1 MGLSSDVIIFMTD
14 IIRPAAEAQPQRG
27 KVNQHQGNEALQ
39 PAHSTTPSRTFGKGT
54 THCPVC
60 AGSEHAPIRPVF
72 DDRYGCPEMFSLV
85 RCNGCGHLMTSPAL
99 AEEEL
104 SGLYS
109 TYYPRKHVNT
119 ADLLSAASEVAGTLA
134 RLQRWWTGTNN
145 QGQYSVSPGEVMLD
159 VGCGSGLSLLEAQ
172 ALGAQAYGIEADPN
186 VRRIADELKL
196 RVHIGSLHDRP
207 FPEVGF
213 DLIVLNQVI
222 EHIPDPGKALEALKE
237 RLKPTG
243 RLVLVFPNR
252 SSLWQRLSSSKWIN
266 WHVPYHLHH
275 FDAKGFRAFAQRH
288 GYRVIRQKTITPNI
302 WTILQLRALRQS
314 PVPGVPSAMWEVE
327 PAAEVAAS
335 AQANPLAPSS
345 GRLMRKLVRQV
356 AFFSLALFNR
366 LTDMAGQGDS
376 ILVELKVERTP

>member
-1 MGLSSDVIIFMTD
+1 M
-14 IIRPAAEAQPQRG
+14 QP
-27 KVNQHQGNEALQ
+27 E
-39 PAHSTTPSRTFGKGT
+39 HSTTSSRTFGKGAT
-54 THCPVC
+54 LCPVC
-60 AGSEHAPIRPVF
+60 ASTEHTSIRPVF
-72 DDRYGCPEMFSLV
+72 DDRYGCPDMFSLV
-85 RCNGCGHLMTSPAL
+85 RCNVCGHLMTSPAL

-104 SGLYS
+104 GGLYS

-119 ADLLSAASEVAGTLA
+119 ADLVASASEVACPWA
-134 RLQRWWTGTNN
+134 RLQRWWGGTNN
-145 QGQYSVSPGEVMLD
+145 QGQYTVSPGQTMLD

-172 ALGAQAYGIEADPN
+172 ALGALAYGIEADPN

-207 FPEVGF
+207 FPDVSF

-237 RLKPTG
+237 RLKPMG

-252 SSLWQRLSSSKWIN
+252 CSLWQRLSGPKWIN

-275 FDAKGFRAFAQRH
+275 FDAKGFRAFAQHH

-314 PVPGVPSAMWEVE
+314 PVPGVPSAMWGVK
-327 PAAEVAAS
+327 PAAEVAPS
-335 AQANPLAPSS
+335 AQASPHAPSS
-345 GRLMRKLVRQV
+345 GRLMRKLVRQT
-356 AFFSLALFNR
+356 AFSSLALFNR
-366 LTDMAGQGDS
+366 LVDLVGQGDS
-376 ILVELKVERTP
+376 ILVELQIERSP

>member
-1 MGLSSDVIIFMTD
+1 VSEG
-14 IIRPAAEAQPQRG
+14 R
-27 KVNQHQGNEALQ
+27 VNQHQGNEALQ
-39 PAHSTTPSRTFGKGT
+39 PAHSTTSSRTFGKGVT
-54 THCPVC
+54 LCPVC
-60 AGSEHAPIRPVF
+60 ASTEHTSIRSVF
-72 DDRYGCPEMFSLV
+72 DDRYGCPDMFSLV
-85 RCNGCGHLMTSPAL
+85 SCNVCGHLMTSPAL
-99 AEEEL
+99 VEEEL
-104 SGLYS
+104 GGLYS

-119 ADLLSAASEVAGTLA
+119 ADLVASAFEVAGPWA
-134 RLQRWWTGTNN
+134 RLQRWWGGTNN
-145 QGQYSVSPGEVMLD
+145 QGQYTVSPGQVMLD

-207 FPEVGF
+207 FPDVSF

-237 RLKPTG
+237 RLKPMG

-252 SSLWQRLSSSKWIN
+252 SSLWQRLSGPKWIN

-314 PVPGVPSAMWEVE
+314 PMPGVPSAMWEVKL
-327 PAAEVAAS
+327 ATGV
-335 AQANPLAPSS
+335 APSVQTS
-345 GRLMRKLVRQV
+345 PHASSPGRLIRKLVRQT
-356 AFFSLALFNR
+356 AFSGLALFNR
-366 LTDMAGQGDS
+366 LVDMVGQGDS
-376 ILVELKVERTP
+376 ILVEFQIERSQ